1 MGRRV
6 VELEGQ
12 MQGGRSAREVEM
24 EAELAQVGGLM
35 VEGGG
40 NCAGQLRAGAWSW
53 VKRGWRVSCAGQRHD
68 RAQVCGMQIKK
79 NAYDRMFNNNCH
91 SSSLPPLAPPPRPRS
106 WMTWLGGW
114 RHQKTS
120 ASMCAR
126 GWPEPRRAWWR
137 PTLDEPRQTP
147 KRPRR
152 CPAARPVLHG
162 WRRRRRRWLTARR
175 RYPVG
180 PAC

>member
-1 MGRRV
+1 MSEVQLLSEANRLMGRRV

-68 RAQVCGMQIKK
+68 GAQVCDMQIKK
-79 NAYDRMFNNNCH
+79 MLMIVCLTTTVTA
-91 SSSLPPLAPPPRPRS
+91 
-106 WMTWLGGW
+106 
-114 RHQKTS
+114 QV
-120 ASMCAR
+120 
-126 GWPEPRRAWWR
+126 
-137 PTLDEPRQTP
+137 
-147 KRPRR
+147 
-152 CPAARPVLHG
+152 CP
-162 WRRRRRRWLTARR
+162 RWLRR
-175 RYPVG
+175 HGRG
-180 PAC
+180 AG